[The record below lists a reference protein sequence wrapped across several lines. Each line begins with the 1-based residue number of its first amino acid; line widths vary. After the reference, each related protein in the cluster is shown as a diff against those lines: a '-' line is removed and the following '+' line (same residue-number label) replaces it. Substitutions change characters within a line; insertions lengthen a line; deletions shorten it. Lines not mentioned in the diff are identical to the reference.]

1 MAVKFFGQFLIEQ
14 DLITHEALLH
24 AIELQERTNLKL
36 GEMAVAMGLITN
48 TDIEKAHN
56 AQLSKDMKLGD
67 LLVEL
72 GILSPA
78 QLQEVIARQK
88 ATHLYIG
95 EALVKVGAL
104 TPEKLEAALAAFK
117 ADQAPYVADRVELP
131 EWLTN
136 QPQIWEMTVDLT
148 YKMITR
154 VLGIQFRPGKCQTVS
169 TLSTNHMIA
178 AMDFSGDAS
187 ARYLLSVSAG
197 LQKTIAKAILKE
209 NNVDNEPVEV
219 LEDTVMEFVNIV
231 CGNVVAK
238 VSQSGVA
245 LEINP
250 PMTIHP
256 PSGGLPVPAGYQGVI
271 FPIHVNDDNEVMELA
286 LLIKN

>member
-1 MAVKFFGQFLIEQ
+1 MAVKFFGQFLVEQ
-14 DLITHEALLH
+14 GAVTSEALLH

-36 GEMAVAMGLITN
+36 GEMAVAMGYITAD
-48 TDIEKAHN
+48 DIERAHA

-67 LLVEL
+67 LLVDL
-72 GILSPA
+72 CILSPS
-78 QLQEVIARQK
+78 QLQEVIERQK

-104 TPEKLEAALAAFK
+104 TADKLDSYLAAFK
-117 ADQAPYVADRVELP
+117 ADQSAYVAERIELP
-131 EWLTN
+131 DWLDN
-136 QPQIWEMTVDLT
+136 RELWETTVDLT

-154 VLGIQFRPGKCQTVS
+154 VLGIQFRAGKCQEVN
-169 TLSTNHMIA
+169 LISTNQMIA
-178 AMDFSGDAS
+178 GMDFSGDAA
-187 ARYLLSVSAG
+187 ARYLLSVSTG

-209 NNVDNEPVEV
+209 ENVDHEPLEV

-238 VSQSGVA
+238 ASQTGTV

-250 PMTIHP
+250 PITIHP
-256 PSGGLPVPAGYQGVI
+256 PLSGLPVPDNYRALL
-271 FPIHVNDDNEVMELA
+271 FPIHVSDDEVMELG
-286 LLIKN
+286 LFIRQH